1 MVSAALLSNTLL
13 LEIQVLALL
22 PKLQLK
28 DLLLTV
34 LTKMLTGFQL
44 LVKQQEPE
52 SIGIILPS

>member
-28 DLLLTV
+28 DLRLTV
-34 LTKMLTGFQL
+34 PTKMLTGFQL
-44 LVKQQEPE
+44 LVKQQEAE
-52 SIGIILPS
+52 SIGTILLS

>member
-28 DLLLTV
+28 DLRLTV
-34 LTKMLTGFQL
+34 PTKMLTGFQL
-44 LVKQQEPE
+44 LVKQQEAE
-52 SIGIILPS
+52 SIGTILPS